1 LKLLVPDLGLGFGV
15 MSDTQEQRLEK
26 IEEKLD
32 RLADAVVS
40 IARIEERVATV
51 LRQNDRFFIR
61 MDKIEQRLDDVE
73 AQSDVNSNTG
83 RFIERFMWIVVAAAI
98 GLLVYFVRIGG

>member
-1 LKLLVPDLGLGFGV
+1 MAD
-15 MSDTQEQRLEK
+15 SQEQSLEK

-83 RFIERFMWIVVAAAI
+83 RFIERFMWIVVAAGI
-98 GLLVYFVRIGG
+98 GLLVYFLRT

>member
-1 LKLLVPDLGLGFGV
+1 

-51 LRQNDRFFIR
+51 LRPNDRFFIR

>member
-1 LKLLVPDLGLGFGV
+1 

-26 IEEKLD
+26 IETKLD

-51 LRQNDRFFIR
+51 LKQNDRFFTR
-61 MDKIEQRLDDVE
+61 MDKIEQRLEEVE
-73 AQSDVNSNTG
+73 AQADVNSTTG
-83 RFIERFMWIVVAAAI
+83 RFIERFMWIIVAASI
-98 GLLVYFVRIGG
+98 GLIAIFYA

>member
-1 LKLLVPDLGLGFGV
+1 
-15 MSDTQEQRLEK
+15 MSNTQEQRLEK

-51 LRQNDRFFIR
+51 LKQNDRFFIR
-61 MDKIEQRLDDVE
+61 MDKMEERVDAVE
-73 AQSDVNSNTG
+73 NNSNINT
-83 RFIERFMWIVVAAAI
+83 RSFSFVERFLWVCVSSGV
-98 GLLVYFVRIGG
+98 GLLVYFLR

>member
-1 LKLLVPDLGLGFGV
+1 

-51 LRQNDRFFIR
+51 LRQNDRFF
-61 MDKIEQRLDDVE
+61 
-73 AQSDVNSNTG
+73 
-83 RFIERFMWIVVAAAI
+83 
-98 GLLVYFVRIGG
+98 Y

>member
-1 LKLLVPDLGLGFGV
+1 MAD
-15 MSDTQEQRLEK
+15 SQEQRLEK

-83 RFIERFMWIVVAAAI
+83 RFIERFMWNVVAAGI
-98 GLLVYFVRIGG
+98 GLLVYFLRT

>member
-1 LKLLVPDLGLGFGV
+1 

>member
-1 LKLLVPDLGLGFGV
+1 MKLLVPDLGLGFGV

-61 MDKIEQRLDDVE
+61 MDKIEQRLDDVV
-73 AQSDVNSNTG
+73 ARSDVN
-83 RFIERFMWIVVAAAI
+83 
-98 GLLVYFVRIGG
+98 